1 MKIATYSHQISHH
14 ILQLYICPMIKHSI
28 AVLLIEVCMKCLHI
42 NISFTGN
49 SVGGATVGI
58 AGDGCSDE
66 V

>member
-1 MKIATYSHQISHH
+1 
-14 ILQLYICPMIKHSI
+14 MIKHLI
-28 AVLLIEVCMKCLHI
+28 AVLLIEVYMKCLHT